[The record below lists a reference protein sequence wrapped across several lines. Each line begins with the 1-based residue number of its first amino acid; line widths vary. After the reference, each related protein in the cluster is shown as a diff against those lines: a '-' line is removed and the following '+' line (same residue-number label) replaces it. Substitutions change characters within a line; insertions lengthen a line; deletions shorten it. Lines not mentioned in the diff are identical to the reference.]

1 MQPLPEITCD
11 AFHKAIDHHLGN
23 AAPVVVRGLVD
34 HWPAVAQAKTSQ
46 AGYVDLIARQASSKP
61 LTAFSIEAEHQGR
74 IFYNDRFDGFNFSR
88 MQLTLQQALAQF
100 DALAQQASP
109 DTLYIGSTNVDH
121 WLPEFGQ
128 ANVLNID
135 LPNPTVSLW
144 MSNHSVVAPHFDF
157 PCNLACVVSGTRE
170 FTLFPPDQLP
180 NLYIG
185 PLDLTPAGQPISLV
199 NLQDPDLKRFPRFKI
214 AEAQGLKA
222 ELSPGDAILI
232 PSMWWHQ
239 VEATGQ
245 LNTLINYWWRDRASA
260 DTHGPPLA
268 ALQHAMLAF
277 KDLAPSQKQ
286 AWQALLDYY
295 VFNQDPAQ
303 FDHIPETARGILN
316 PIDQTL
322 GKAIRS
328 TIRRLLR

>member
-46 AGYVDLIARQASSKP
+46 AGYVDLITRQASSKP
-61 LTAFSIEAEHQGR
+61 LTALSIEAEHQGR

-100 DALAQQASP
+100 DSLAQQASP

-157 PCNLACVVSGTRE
+157 P
-170 FTLFPPDQLP
+170 
-180 NLYIG
+180 
-185 PLDLTPAGQPISLV
+185 
-199 NLQDPDLKRFPRFKI
+199 
-214 AEAQGLKA
+214 
-222 ELSPGDAILI
+222 
-232 PSMWWHQ
+232 
-239 VEATGQ
+239 
-245 LNTLINYWWRDRASA
+245 
-260 DTHGPPLA
+260 
-268 ALQHAMLAF
+268 
-277 KDLAPSQKQ
+277 
-286 AWQALLDYY
+286 
-295 VFNQDPAQ
+295 
-303 FDHIPETARGILN
+303 
-316 PIDQTL
+316 
-322 GKAIRS
+322 
-328 TIRRLLR
+328 